1 MSSKQIK
8 QALVKKGYP
17 VESVKYTRNAPTPS
31 GYGKGYDI
39 EFTNVNDSFVEFED
53 FVFDYN
59 PKLEIGPFMEF
70 DGLSQVMAWV
80 ESLPN
85 VKQLRKE
92 QEHD

>member
-53 FVFDYN
+53 LVFDYN
-59 PKLEIGPFMEF
+59 PKLEIGPCMEF

-85 VKQLRKE
+85 VNQLRKE
-92 QEHD
+92 QE

>member
-1 MSSKQIK
+1 MSSKQIML
-8 QALVKKGYP
+8 ALVKKGYP

-53 FVFDYN
+53 LVFDYN
-59 PKLEIGPFMEF
+59 PKLEIDHCMEF
-70 DGLSQVMAWV
+70 DGLSQVMEWV

-85 VKQLRKE
+85 LNKLRKE
-92 QEHD
+92 

>member
-1 MSSKQIK
+1 VSSKQIK

-53 FVFDYN
+53 LVFDCN
-59 PKLEIGPFMEF
+59 PALEIDCYMQF
-70 DGLSQVMAWV
+70 DDFQQVMSWV
-80 ESLPN
+80 NSLPD
-85 VKQLRKE
+85 VEQLRKE
-92 QEHD
+92 QE